1 MKLNAKVRKM
11 SKREN
16 IEEDLSLTQKVS
28 ILLIGANSFQP
39 VRGKLWFQKELF
51 LIAQNIKE
59 LAEEADFE
67 SDFIGPYSE
76 IVDEELDQLKRQ
88 GIVSKQK
95 VELTS
100 DGRDVAN
107 RLRGQIPPKV
117 LNLISDMKRF
127 LNDLTREELLG
138 FIYYSYPKM
147 RIDSVEFAEID
158 KIRGQIAISLF
169 RKNKVSLGKA
179 ALIAGMTQ
187 TDFID
192 ALKEIGIKV
201 FAE

>member
-1 MKLNAKVRKM
+1 M
-11 SKREN
+11 SEKRR
-16 IEEDLSLTQKVS
+16 IEDDLSLTQKVS

-51 LIAQNIKE
+51 LIAQNIGE

-76 IVDEELDQLKRQ
+76 IADEELDQLKRE
-88 GIVSKQK
+88 GIVSKEK
-95 VELTS
+95 VELTPL
-100 DGRDVAN
+100 GRDVAN
-107 RLRGQIPPKV
+107 RLQGQIPPAMLK
-117 LNLISDMKRF
+117 LISEMKRF
-127 LNDLTREELLG
+127 LNNLTKEELLG

-158 KIRGQIAISLF
+158 KNRIQIAISLF
-169 RKNKVSLGKA
+169 GKSKVSLGKA
-179 ALIAGMTQ
+179 ALIAGLSQ
-187 TDFID
+187 ADFID
-192 ALKEIGIKV
+192 KLKATGIKV

>member
-1 MKLNAKVRKM
+1 M
-11 SKREN
+11 SEKRR
-16 IEEDLSLTQKVS
+16 IEDDLSLTQKVS

-51 LIAQNIKE
+51 LIAQNIRE

-76 IVDEELDQLKRQ
+76 IADEELEQLRRE

-95 VELTS
+95 VELTPL
-100 DGRDVAN
+100 GRDVAG
-107 RLRGQIPPKV
+107 RLQRQIPPV
-117 LNLISDMKRF
+117 IHGLISEMKRF
-127 LNDLTREELLG
+127 LNNLTKEELLG

-158 KIRGQIAISLF
+158 KNRVQIAIRLF
-169 RKNKVSLGKA
+169 GKSKVSLGKA
-179 ALIAGMTQ
+179 ALIAGMSQ
-187 TDFID
+187 DGFISE
-192 ALKEIGIKV
+192 LKATGIKV

>member
-1 MKLNAKVRKM
+1 MS
-11 SKREN
+11 SKRN
-16 IEEDLSLTQKVS
+16 IEDDLSITQKVS

-51 LIAQNIKE
+51 LIAQNIKK

-76 IVDEELDQLKRQ
+76 IADEELEQLQRE
-88 GIVSKQK
+88 GIVSKEK
-95 VELTS
+95 VELTPV
-100 DGRDVAN
+100 GRDVAN
-107 RLRGQIPPKV
+107 RLQRQIPSEI
-117 LNLISDMKRF
+117 NDLISEMKRF
-127 LNDLTREELLG
+127 LNNLTKEELLG

-158 KIRGQIAISLF
+158 KKRLQIAISLF
-169 RKNKVSLGKA
+169 QKQKVSLGKA
-179 ALIAGMTQ
+179 AQIAGMNQ
-187 TDFID
+187 AEFVCE
-192 ALKEIGIKV
+192 LKSAGIKV